1 MNIEQAREVAS
12 KALQSLSDSLAQG
25 ESEALRNYLAA
36 MGKFHRYSASNIL
49 LIMTKRPD
57 ATHVAGYQT
66 WRKLHRQVTRG
77 TKGIV
82 IFRRSCAGPWMR
94 MNVGLRASGKASLA
108 IARPWSSMLP
118 TPREI
123 RVLTH
128 ELAHERLHFSARRA
142 ETTKCIRETEAE
154 AVAFVVG
161 EAIGLETKS
170 ASCDYVKLYNGDRDT
185 PAQSLQHIQ
194 QVSTDILSG
203 ITPP

>member
-82 IFRRSCAGPWMR
+82 IFAPLVCRSVDANECGIESER
-94 MNVGLRASGKASLA
+94 ESLVGYRAAVVFDVADTEGD
-108 IARPWSSMLP
+108 
-118 TPREI
+118 PR
-123 RVLTH
+123 
-128 ELAHERLHFSARRA
+128 AHA
-142 ETTKCIRETEAE
+142 
-154 AVAFVVG
+154 
-161 EAIGLETKS
+161 
-170 ASCDYVKLYNGDRDT
+170 
-185 PAQSLQHIQ
+185 
-194 QVSTDILSG
+194 
-203 ITPP
+203 

>member
-123 RVLTH
+123 RVLMSWRMSGCTSPH
-128 ELAHERLHFSARRA
+128 VEPRRPSASERRRLKPLRLWSARPSVSKPNLRL
-142 ETTKCIRETEAE
+142 
-154 AVAFVVG
+154 
-161 EAIGLETKS
+161 AIT
-170 ASCDYVKLYNGDRDT
+170 
-185 PAQSLQHIQ
+185 
-194 QVSTDILSG
+194 
-203 ITPP
+203 